1 MKMLHG
7 RAEKGDYWKK
17 NTRHDKGAE
26 RGWIMGGRV
35 ENLFPTQ
42 KLDTHAGNSRG
53 GNRDRKGEITG
64 VENDVA
70 AWAISHSESRPDT
83 SASIIQITMA
93 NEQDPN
99 KITLE
104 LTGSTMKHFYV
115 QNVAPLCL
123 FGFGF
128 YWQQKKNWQ
137 LDTIFISLDL

>member
-1 MKMLHG
+1 MAGQKRVITG
-7 RAEKGDYWKK
+7 KKK
-17 NTRHDKGAE
+17 NMRHDKRAE

-53 GNRDRKGEITG
+53 GKNRDRKGEITG
-64 VENDVA
+64 VENDIA

>member
-1 MKMLHG
+1 M
-7 RAEKGDYWKK
+7 
-17 NTRHDKGAE
+17 RHDKGAE

-35 ENLFPTQ
+35 EDLFPTQ

-53 GNRDRKGEITG
+53 GENRDRKGEITG

-128 YWQQKKNWQ
+128 YWQQKKN
-137 LDTIFISLDL
+137 

>member
-1 MKMLHG
+1 ML
-7 RAEKGDYWKK
+7 E
-17 NTRHDKGAE
+17 
-26 RGWIMGGRV
+26 IQGG
-35 ENLFPTQ
+35 E
-42 KLDTHAGNSRG
+42 
-53 GNRDRKGEITG
+53 NRDRKGEITG

-104 LTGSTMKHFYV
+104 LTESTMKHFYV

-128 YWQQKKNWQ
+128 YWQQKKNSTLWRNGPFYIQ
-137 LDTIFISLDL
+137 CKRKLINEKKEWSNIY

>member
-1 MKMLHG
+1 MDNG
-7 RAEKGDYWKK
+7 RKGGKSFSHSEIRYTCWKF
-17 NTRHDKGAE
+17 KG
-26 RGWIMGGRV
+26 G
-35 ENLFPTQ
+35 
-42 KLDTHAGNSRG
+42 K
-53 GNRDRKGEITG
+53 NRDRKGEITG
-64 VENDVA
+64 VENDIA

-137 LDTIFISLDL
+137 LDTIFISLGL